1 MRGPHSAPGGGKSST
16 CDRAPQVVVGVGVA
30 AGRVPR
36 GSLQN
41 RPMRITSKPANGLT
55 QDKLIYTLPADPLA
69 MTFPQPKGT
78 DIY

>member
-1 MRGPHSAPGGGKSST
+1 
-16 CDRAPQVVVGVGVA
+16 
-30 AGRVPR
+30 VPR